1 MNRAT
6 IYRLLPETQANH
18 EKLMGIC
25 GACRWVWNEFL
36 SRNKKEMALFKAG
49 RTDKKPNINRFNT
62 GLRFTKFR
70 KQEEWL
76 QKYHSNTVRHTLKY
90 LEDAFKRAFKY
101 GGFPKF
107 KSKFRDTPSF
117 TIPIPP
123 SIKNNRILIPK
134 VGYMKMVRKGTDKYR
149 HGEAK
154 QATVKLVGDKWFVAI
169 LYKLPEPTIKD
180 NGLAIGIDMNCNNI
194 STSEGDILQ
203 IPDTKSLDIR
213 KKRWQRK
220 QARRFQKGKVQ
231 TNRHTFAKNRVA
243 HFSRKI
249 TNKMQDWRHQTT
261 TAITNEYSTVCIE
274 DLKTRNMTKSAKGTL
289 EKPGVNVKAKSG
301 LNRVILKTGWG
312 EMRRMLEYKAN
323 KLIAV
328 PPHHTSQKCSKCGHT
343 EKDNRKT
350 QAKFKCLQCGYA
362 CNADVNAS
370 VNIMVRGM
378 GTTGRGG
385 KGVSPP
391 LNRHNDL
398 FAPG

>member
-1 MNRAT
+1 MFNA
-6 IYRLLPETQANH
+6 
-18 EKLMGIC
+18 K
-25 GACRWVWNEFL
+25 
-36 SRNKKEMALFKAG
+36 
-49 RTDKKPNINRFNT
+49 RTDKKPNISWFNT

-76 QKYHSNTVRHTLKY
+76 QKYHCATVRHTLKY
-90 LEDAFKRAFKY
+90 LQDAFKRAFKY

-117 TIPIPP
+117 TIPQDV

-134 VGYMKMVRKGTDKYR
+134 VGYMKMVRKGEDKYQ
-149 HGEAK
+149 HGTAK
-154 QATVKLVGDKWFVAI
+154 SATVSNLRGKWFVAI
-169 LYKLPEPTIKD
+169 NYELPEPAIKD
-180 NGLAIGIDMNCNNI
+180 NGKAIGVDMNVGQI
-194 STSEGDILQ
+194 ATSEGTIIQ
-203 IPDTKSLDIR
+203 MPDTKLLDIR

-249 TNKMQDWRHQTT
+249 ANKLQNRQHHLSTKL
-261 TAITNEYSTVCIE
+261 TNEYSNVCIE
-274 DLKTRNMTKSAKGTL
+274 DLKVKNMSKSAKGTI
-289 EKPGVNVKAKSG
+289 ENPGTNVAQKKG
-301 LNRVILKTGWG
+301 LNRVILNSGWG
-312 EMRRMLEYKAN
+312 QFGRMLEYKAQ
-323 KLIAV
+323 KLIKV
-328 PPHHTSQKCSKCGHT
+328 KPHYTSQRCSKCGHT

-350 QAKFKCLQCGYA
+350 QAQFKCLQCGYA

-391 LNRHNDL
+391 LNRHIGL
-398 FAPG
+398 GALG